1 LATLAAMHVH
11 EIPGMRRAL
20 GWSLWVN
27 LAFVL
32 VEFIGGYFAN
42 SLALITDA
50 VHNLSD
56 VPSMGLSLF
65 ALLAARRPADQHR
78 TYGYQRSGV
87 LAAFVNALL
96 LLAVAAYILYEAY
109 ERLRRPVPVEPGL
122 IVWISLAGI
131 GVNGGIAWAMWRGRR
146 DLNLRTVLIHNAG
159 DAASN
164 LGILAGA
171 LLMARTGWMVIDPI
185 ISAAIG
191 LAVLWTTWG
200 VLKSTTN
207 ILLEGTPP
215 ELKVEEVAR
224 AMLKVPGVVEV
235 HDIHIWSLA
244 AHLHALSCHVRIGE
258 MSTRESEKIIDQLNA
273 LLAREFNISHTT
285 IQTEPE
291 AAAAHYVP
299 APHRHND
306 F

>member
-1 LATLAAMHVH
+1 MHLHAH
-11 EIPGMRRAL
+11 EAPGMSRAL
-20 GWSLWVN
+20 LWALTAN
-27 LAFVL
+27 LGFV
-32 VEFIGGYFAN
+32 VGEFVAGFWAN

-56 VPSMGLSLF
+56 LPSMSL
-65 ALLAARRPADQHR
+65 ALLALFLQRRPADAQR

-87 LAAFVNALL
+87 LAAFVNAIILV
-96 LLAVAAYILYEAY
+96 AVAAYIFYEAY
-109 ERLRRPVPVEPGL
+109 QRFLMPAPVVTEVL
-122 IVWISLAGI
+122 VWVSLAGI
-131 GVNGGIAWAMWRGRR
+131 VVNGGIAWGMWRGRS
-146 DLNLRTVLIHNAG
+146 DVNLRTVVIHNAG

-164 LGILAGA
+164 AGILVGA
-171 LLMARTGWMVIDPI
+171 LLIARTGWLVIDPI

-215 ELKVEEVAR
+215 ELSIEAVAR

-244 AHLHALSCHVRIGE
+244 ARLHALSCHVRIGE
-258 MSTRESEKIIDQLNA
+258 MSTSESEKILDQLNA

-285 IQTEPE
+285 IQFEPE
-291 AAAAHYVP
+291 AASAAHYFP
-299 APHRHND
+299 ASRHRDD

>member
-1 LATLAAMHVH
+1 MHVH

-27 LAFVL
+27 LAFVV
-32 VEFIGGYFAN
+32 VEFVGGYLAN

-65 ALLAARRPADQHR
+65 ALYAERRPADQRR

-87 LAAFVNALL
+87 LAAFVNALI
-96 LLAVAAYILYEAY
+96 LLAVAGYILFEAY
-109 ERLRRPVPVEPGL
+109 QRLRRPVPVETGL
-122 IVWISLAGI
+122 MVWIALIGI

-164 LGILAGA
+164 AGILVGA
-171 LLMARTGWMVIDPI
+171 LLIARTGWLVIDPI

-215 ELKVEEVAR
+215 ELSIEAVAR

-244 AHLHALSCHVRIGE
+244 ARLHALSCHVRIGE
-258 MSTRESEKIIDQLNA
+258 MSTSESEKILDQLNA

-285 IQTEPE
+285 IQFEPE
-291 AAAAHYVP
+291 AASAAHYFP
-299 APHRHND
+299 ASRHRDD

>member
-1 LATLAAMHVH
+1 MHVH

-27 LAFVL
+27 LAFVVL
-32 VEFIGGYFAN
+32 EFVGGYLAN

-65 ALLAARRPADQHR
+65 ALYAERRPADQRR

-96 LLAVAAYILYEAY
+96 LLAVAGYILFEAY
-109 ERLRRPVPVEPGL
+109 QRLRRPVPVETGL
-122 IVWISLAGI
+122 MVWIALIGI

-164 LGILAGA
+164 AGILVGA
-171 LLMARTGWMVIDPI
+171 LLIARTGWLVIDPI

-200 VLKSTTN
+200 MLKSTTN

-215 ELKVEEVAR
+215 ELSIEAVAR

-244 AHLHALSCHVRIGE
+244 ARLHALSCHVRIGE
-258 MSTRESEKIIDQLNA
+258 MSTSESEKILDQLKA

-285 IQTEPE
+285 IQFEPE
-291 AAAAHYVP
+291 AASAAHYFP
-299 APHRHND
+299 ASRHRDD

>member
-1 LATLAAMHVH
+1 MHVH

-27 LAFVL
+27 LAFVV
-32 VEFIGGYFAN
+32 VEFVGGYLAN

-65 ALLAARRPADQHR
+65 ALYAERRPADPRR

-96 LLAVAAYILYEAY
+96 LLAVAGYILFEAY
-109 ERLRRPVPVEPGL
+109 QRLRRPVPVETGL
-122 IVWISLAGI
+122 MAWIALIGI

-164 LGILAGA
+164 AGILVGA
-171 LLMARTGWMVIDPI
+171 LLIARTGWLVIDPI

-207 ILLEGTPP
+207 ILLEGTPA
-215 ELKVEEVAR
+215 ELSIEAVAR

-244 AHLHALSCHVRIGE
+244 ARLHALSCHVRIGE
-258 MSTRESEKIIDQLNA
+258 MSTSESEKILDQLKA

-285 IQTEPE
+285 IQFEPE
-291 AAAAHYVP
+291 AASAAHYFP
-299 APHRHND
+299 ASRHRDD

>member
-1 LATLAAMHVH
+1 MHVH

-27 LAFVL
+27 FAFVL
-32 VEFIGGYFAN
+32 VEFAGGYLAN

-56 VPSMGLSLF
+56 VPAMGLSLF
-65 ALLAARRPADQHR
+65 ALYAARRPADARR

-87 LAAFVNALL
+87 LAAFVNALV
-96 LLAVAAYILYEAY
+96 LLAVAGYILFEAY
-109 ERLRRPVPVEPGL
+109 QRLRRPEPVEPGL
-122 IVWISLAGI
+122 ILGISVAGI
-131 GVNGGIAWAMWRGRR
+131 AINGGIAAAMWRGRR

-164 LGILAGA
+164 VGILIGA
-171 LLMARTGWMVIDPI
+171 LLIARTGWYVIDPVL
-185 ISAAIG
+185 STAIG

-215 ELKVEEVAR
+215 EVKVEEVAR
-224 AMLKVPGVVEV
+224 AMLRVPGVAEV
-235 HDIHIWSLA
+235 HDVHIWSLA

-258 MSTRESEKIIDQLNA
+258 MSTRESEKILDQLNA
-273 LLAREFNISHTT
+273 LLAREFNINHTT
-285 IQTEPE
+285 IQFEPE
-291 AAAAHYVP
+291 ATAAAHYVS
-299 APHRHND
+299 APQRRND
-306 F
+306 T

>member
-1 LATLAAMHVH
+1 MHVH

-27 LAFVL
+27 LAFVA
-32 VEFIGGYFAN
+32 VEFVGGYFAN

-65 ALLAARRPADQHR
+65 ALLAARRPADHRR

-87 LAAFVNALL
+87 LAAFVNALI
-96 LLAVAAYILYEAY
+96 LLAVAGYILYHAY
-109 ERLRRPVPVEPGL
+109 QRLLRPVPVETGL
-122 IVWISLAGI
+122 IIWISLAGI
-131 GVNGGIAWAMWRGRR
+131 AVNGGIAWAMWRGRR
-146 DLNLRTVLIHNAG
+146 DMNLRTVLIHNAG

-164 LGILAGA
+164 LGILVGA
-171 LLMARTGWMVIDPI
+171 VLIARTGWLVIDPA

-200 VLKSTTN
+200 VLKSSTN

-215 ELKVEEVAR
+215 EVKVEEVAR

-258 MSTRESEKIIDQLNA
+258 MSTSASEKILDQLNA

-285 IQTEPE
+285 IQFEPE
-291 AAAAHYVP
+291 SSSEPHYVP

-306 F
+306 P